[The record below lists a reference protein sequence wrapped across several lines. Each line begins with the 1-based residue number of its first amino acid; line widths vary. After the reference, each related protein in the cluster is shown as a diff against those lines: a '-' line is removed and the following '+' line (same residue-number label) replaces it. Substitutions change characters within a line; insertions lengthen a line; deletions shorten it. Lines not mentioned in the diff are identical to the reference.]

1 MGFKI
6 VEISSLK
13 ISISI
18 GPMITMKPFF
28 NKLEKNSMLELTLVN
43 LLMLEL
49 TLVNLLMIKL
59 THVNLL
65 SC

>member
-1 MGFKI
+1 MGLKI
-6 VEISSLK
+6 LEISSLK

-49 TLVNLLMIKL
+49 TLVNLL
-59 THVNLL
+59 
-65 SC
+65 S